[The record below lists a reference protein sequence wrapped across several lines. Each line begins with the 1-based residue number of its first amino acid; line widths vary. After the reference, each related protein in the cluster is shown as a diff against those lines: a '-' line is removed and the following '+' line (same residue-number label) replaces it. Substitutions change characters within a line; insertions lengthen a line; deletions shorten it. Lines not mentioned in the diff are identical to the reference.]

1 MDRHGHERIRVMEG
15 PRERW
20 EDARHAWSAEVPE
33 PESSPYERQGE
44 KPELVVGL
52 EEVREMI
59 GDPETVLV
67 DVRSKEEFS
76 GERFWP
82 SGASEGA
89 GRPGRLP
96 GAVHVPVE
104 LAREQDGSLADG
116 EALRR
121 ACEERGVEPGR
132 RVVVYCT
139 IGNRASQVGFALKHQ
154 LGYPDVPSTTARGL
168 SGGAR
173 RRRRSRPE
181 RPPRSRRRLL
191 AADQARLA
199 AIRMANQQAVD
210 SSFSLSRPSR
220 ANGCVRSVKPA
231 GRLAVAFR
239 YRRTHR
245 GSCRSF
251 RPCSG
256 GASVFRHTSKGGEY
270 ADPLAP
276 ARYRA
281 DSIRP

>member
-1 MDRHGHERIRVMEG
+1 MDRGIQVDPDWVGRHLDDPMVRLVEVDVSPVAYGKGHIPGAVLWDAYRDLRHPDHTPIDADELDAVLSRSGVTAESTIVFYGYAAYLGFWLMDRHGHERIRVMEG

-20 EDARHAWSAEVPE
+20 EDARHPWSAEVPE
-33 PESSPYERQGE
+33 PGSSPYERQGE

-154 LGYPDVPSTTARGL
+154 LGYPDV
-168 SGGAR
+168 
-173 RRRRSRPE
+173 
-181 RPPRSRRRLL
+181 
-191 AADQARLA
+191 
-199 AIRMANQQAVD
+199 AVYYGSWSEWG
-210 SSFSLSRPSR
+210 SSAETP
-220 ANGCVRSVKPA
+220 VE
-231 GRLAVAFR
+231 
-239 YRRTHR
+239 T
-245 GSCRSF
+245 
-251 RPCSG
+251 
-256 GASVFRHTSKGGEY
+256 
-270 ADPLAP
+270 
-276 ARYRA
+276 
-281 DSIRP
+281 